1 MRRLFST
8 FAHGPPGVGLLL
20 LRLVTAFAAVAP
32 AIAALRGG
40 GEPTLGLAFFSTL
53 LFLLGSLLIAGFFT
67 PVAGAM
73 VAVTALGTAFFYP
86 VDPWYCVSVGTL
98 GVAIALI
105 GPGAWSMDARLFG
118 WKRF

>member
-20 LRLVTAFAAVAP
+20 LRLVTAIAAVIP
-32 AIAALRGG
+32 AIAALRL

-53 LFLLGSLLIAGFFT
+53 LFTLGSLLIAGFFT
-67 PVAGAM
+67 PFAGAM
-73 VAVTALGTAFFYP
+73 VAVTALGTAYFYP
-86 VDPWYCVSVGTL
+86 VDPWYCIMVGTL
-98 GVAIALI
+98 GVAIALT
-105 GPGAWSMDARLFG
+105 GPGAWSMDAHFFG